1 MKPTEYPRVLY
12 PFELDERAIFEM
24 PLKGW
29 VRAHVETAPG
39 EWYELHFYD
48 PVRLGQTVHDLAEM
62 GDPCFTEPGLVV
74 LPEVTP
80 EAVERAVQYLSQTS
94 FFSHLRPDEQFKP

>member
-1 MKPTEYPRVLY
+1 MERTEYPWIVY

-29 VRAHVETAPG
+29 VRARVETAPG

-48 PVRLGQTVHDLAEM
+48 PVRLAQELHDIVEA
-62 GDPCFTEPGLVV
+62 GDPCFTERGLVV

-80 EAVERAVQYLSQTS
+80 ENVERAVQYLSQTQ
-94 FFSHLRPDEQFKP
+94 FFLHLRSDEQFKP

>member
-1 MKPTEYPRVLY
+1 MERIEYPRIVY
-12 PFELDERAIFEM
+12 PIELDERAIFEM

-39 EWYELHFYD
+39 EWYELHFFH
-48 PVRLGQTVHDLAEM
+48 PVRLGQELHDIVEM
-62 GDPCFTEPGLVV
+62 GDPCFAERGLVV

-80 EAVERAVQYLSQTS
+80 ESVERAVHYLSQTQ
-94 FFSHLRPDEQFKP
+94 FFSHLRPDEQYKP